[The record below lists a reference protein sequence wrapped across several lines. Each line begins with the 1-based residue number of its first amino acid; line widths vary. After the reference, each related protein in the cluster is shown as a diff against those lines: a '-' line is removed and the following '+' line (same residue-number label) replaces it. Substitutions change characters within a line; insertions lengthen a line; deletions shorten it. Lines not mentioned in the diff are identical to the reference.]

1 MFCQIFP
8 TCNQTSFQNS
18 KENKMKHPDSP
29 SDDLDLVK
37 DLPLMIDDEKTE
49 TEVSG
54 DEMKPASSPKSKRK
68 SETKKSSM
76 EIKLAEII
84 TEVKKKIA
92 SEVKSNIVLCALC
105 IGLWAIIIIDT
116 ATLLK
121 SVMK

>member
-54 DEMKPASSPKSKRK
+54 DEMKPTSSSKSEPKSEEKPK
-68 SETKKSSM
+68 ESTHSEISD
-76 EIKLAEII
+76 I
-84 TEVKKKIA
+84 TILV
-92 SEVKSNIVLCALC
+92 
-105 IGLWAIIIIDT
+105 AIIIINTATT
-116 ATLLK
+116 ATLSILFTYG
-121 SVMK
+121 